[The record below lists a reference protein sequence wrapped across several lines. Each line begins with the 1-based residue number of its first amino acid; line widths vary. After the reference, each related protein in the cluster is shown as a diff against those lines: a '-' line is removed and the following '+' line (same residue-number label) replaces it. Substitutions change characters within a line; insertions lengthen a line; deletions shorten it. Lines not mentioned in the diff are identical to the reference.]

1 MAQNTFYWYDYETFG
16 TDPRR
21 DRISQFAGI
30 RTDEALN
37 IISEPLNIF
46 CKAADDMVPQPEA
59 CLITGITPQK
69 TIADGLIEAEFI
81 TAIEREFSTPNT
93 CVVGYNNIRF
103 DDEFTRYTLY
113 RNFFDAYAREWQNG
127 NSRWDIIDLVRVT
140 RALRPEGIEWP
151 VDDEGKASN
160 RLELITQAN
169 SISHE
174 TAHDAM
180 SDVYAT
186 IAVAKLIKEKQPRL
200 YDYILNNK
208 QKHKVAQMLNTIKP
222 QPVLHTSGMYSSD
235 ICNTAMIYPLAQ
247 HPVNKNG
254 VIVYDLRYDPQALI
268 DMNVEAIRE
277 NIYTPRDEL
286 PENIERIPLKTVH
299 INKCPVIVPINTL
312 DDASAERIQIDRQR
326 HQQHL
331 EKLQLASSLAKK
343 VQDVFKDNN
352 FEPITDPDQSL
363 YSGGFFSNDDR
374 QRMEQIRHTPAS
386 ELAQLQMNFDDERI
400 PEMLFRY
407 RARNYPDSLSVEEQ
421 QQWQSYR
428 KQRLTNPDG
437 GGSITLKD
445 YMQRLDD
452 LIRSNASSDE
462 NRNLLNELKEYGQQ
476 LQQSLA

>member
-1 MAQNTFYWYDYETFG
+1 MAHNTFYWYDYETFG

-30 RTDEALN
+30 RTDEDLN
-37 IISEPLNIF
+37 IINEPLNIY
-46 CKAADDMVPQPEA
+46 CKATDDMLPQPDA
-59 CLITGITPQK
+59 CLVTGITPQK

-81 TAIEREFSTPNT
+81 ATINHEFSAPNT
-93 CVVGYNNIRF
+93 CVVGFNNIRF

-113 RNFFDAYAREWQNG
+113 RNFYDAYAREWQNG

-140 RALRPEGIEWP
+140 RALRPEGIQWP

-160 RLELITQAN
+160 RLELMTKAN
-169 SISHE
+169 GISHE
-174 TAHDAM
+174 AAHDAM

-208 QKHKVAQMLNTIKP
+208 QKHKVAQMLNIIKP

-268 DMNVEAIRE
+268 DLDAESIRE

-286 PENIERIPLKTVH
+286 PENVERIPIKTVH
-299 INKCPVIVPINTL
+299 INKCPVVVPLNTL
-312 DDASAERIQIDRQR
+312 DEASAERIHIDRKQ
-326 HQQHL
+326 HQKHL
-331 EKLQLASSLAKK
+331 EKLQQAAGLNKK
-343 VQDVFKDNN
+343 VQDVFRENN
-352 FEPITDPDQSL
+352 FEPIIDPDQSL
-363 YSGGFFSNDDR
+363 YSGGFFSNDDK
-374 QRMEQIRHTPAS
+374 QRMDQIRDTSPS
-386 ELAQLQMNFDDERI
+386 ELAQLDMNFDDERI
-400 PEMLFRY
+400 PELLFRY
-407 RARNYPDSLSVEEQ
+407 RARNFPDSLNPEEQ
-421 QQWQSYR
+421 QQWQAYR
-428 KQRLTNPDG
+428 KQRLIEPDG
-437 GGSITLKD
+437 GGSITIEN
-445 YMQRLDD
+445 YMQRLDELMQSD
-452 LIRSNASSDE
+452 VADDE
-462 NRNLLNELKEYGQQ
+462 NIKLLNELKKYGQQ